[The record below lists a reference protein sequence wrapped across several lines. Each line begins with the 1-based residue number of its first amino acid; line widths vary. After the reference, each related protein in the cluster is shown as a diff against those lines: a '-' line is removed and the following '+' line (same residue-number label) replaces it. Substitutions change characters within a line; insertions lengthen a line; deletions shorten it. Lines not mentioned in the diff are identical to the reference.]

1 MAIGLLNNSNV
12 YGSLLVYPEQNSTLS
27 TYTFKG
33 EVDDNLITIGG
44 FANATGYSGVVEGVK
59 ILPQNNHYITRIT
72 PRLEVWP
79 YEPVADTVINTY
91 STSFFGSSF
100 SIGSENNIGDSGSSN
115 LGIVGFNNTLTGDKM
130 LVVGQGNEVDG
141 SNVSSILVGTTNTL
155 TSPGAIINS
164 AVVGQNH
171 SINHSVIR
179 STYSGI
185 NNQTTGNATNVLVAG
200 SGLKISGNN
209 SSVFGANNEIESG
222 SNALVGGFNN
232 EIKNNSSSNN
242 INYYGTAMF
251 GWSNSSQG
259 TTDSTNNTKSSF
271 IVGRNNQMRPNSKG
285 AIESMIVGGYNNYV
299 YSGADR
305 GLVVGSNNRVIGD
318 GSFTNE
324 GTPNVSVFD
333 SSIVAGNANYV
344 DTIDSIIVGRANGD
358 EVSGGGAI
366 TYSPIRGKEL
376 LIIGNNH
383 TSNFDS
389 TKGCFAIG
397 NNITINSGSSAVG
410 LVGTAMSG
418 GGSNSLYVGNNHSG
432 SNNNSIISGSNNNA
446 NTTSTTGSTS
456 QICLIAG
463 RGNTNRGTLNF
474 IVGSSNSVYGS
485 NTGNNFSIGNG
496 NVTGIPGTSGPTLT
510 NKTILIGFNNTS
522 QKNQKILIG
531 KNLVQSTSFN
541 TGTGDDCVILG
552 ENNDYTNSQYSKS
565 GLQCALIVG
574 ASTTSGN
581 RRDALIITN
590 RTGTNDEGHIIMPSV
605 GKYNN
610 YSSDSAANAGGVPLF
625 GLYHNNGDLK
635 IRVS

>member
-251 GWSNSSQG
+251 GWNNSSQG

-366 TYSPIRGKEL
+366 TYSPVRGKEL

-456 QICLIAG
+456 QILSLI
-463 RGNTNRGTLNF
+463 
-474 IVGSSNSVYGS
+474 
-485 NTGNNFSIGNG
+485 
-496 NVTGIPGTSGPTLT
+496 
-510 NKTILIGFNNTS
+510 
-522 QKNQKILIG
+522 
-531 KNLVQSTSFN
+531 
-541 TGTGDDCVILG
+541 
-552 ENNDYTNSQYSKS
+552 
-565 GLQCALIVG
+565 
-574 ASTTSGN
+574 
-581 RRDALIITN
+581 
-590 RTGTNDEGHIIMPSV
+590 HI
-605 GKYNN
+605 
-610 YSSDSAANAGGVPLF
+610 
-625 GLYHNNGDLK
+625 
-635 IRVS
+635 